1 MKHFLIFLCILIT
14 IYLYLNHHHHNI
26 VNKKKTL
33 TYYKFDKSLSL
44 TNDLNDTQTIFKEI
58 CSDNDIHYINS
69 VNQANIVFFTLLT
82 DYIQV
87 SYQLLKLNN
96 IKYIYSIK
104 SIDLLASK
112 SILFEFLHNALSK
125 KELNNTVP
133 VTYIIQNELELN
145 EFKKQFNQN
154 KMYILKKNV
163 QRQKGCT
170 ITNNLE
176 YILQNANEY
185 VVCQELL
192 INPYL
197 IDGYKINLRVYLL
210 IIIKKTPN
218 LYIYNDG
225 FIYYAPKKFDPSSVD
240 DNVHITTGYIDRKM
254 YDNKPMTIQEYLKTL
269 NIHDKNTL
277 NFNIKRVFKNVHKSY
292 YNYLSKYDSSNKT
305 NFVICGA
312 DIAVDINLN
321 CKLMEINKGPDLSY
335 KDDRDKIVKYNLVN
349 DAYKVVGLTDGFSE
363 NYIHIT

>member
-14 IYLYLNHHHHNI
+14 TYLYLNHHH
-26 VNKKKTL
+26 KTTSL
-33 TYYKFDKSLSL
+33 TYYKFDKNLSS
-44 TNDLNDTQTIFKEI
+44 TNNLNDTQNIFKEI
-58 CSDNDIHYINS
+58 CSDNNIHYINS
-69 VNQANIVFFTLLT
+69 VDQANIVFFTLLT

-87 SYQLLKLNN
+87 SYKLLKLNN

-112 SILFEFLHNALSK
+112 SILYEFLQNTLSK

-145 EFKKQFNQN
+145 KFKEQFNQN

-192 INPYL
+192 MNPYL

-225 FIYYAPKKFDPSSVD
+225 FIYYAPNKFDPSSVH

-254 YDNKPMTIQEYLKTL
+254 YDDKPMTIQEFMKTL
-269 NIHDKNTL
+269 NIQDTRSL

-292 YNYLSKYDSSNKT
+292 YKYLSKYDSSNKT

-312 DIAVDINLN
+312 DLAVDGNLN

-363 NYIHIT
+363 NYIHIS